1 MEMIDIKT
9 FREAMSQLPAAVN
22 IITTDGEAGRHGM
35 TASAVCSVSD
45 EPATV
50 LVCVNRNSAM
60 NAKLKANRRFCVNTL
75 DMRHR
80 ALSLAFANS
89 KQSIEERFADQKW
102 ITMQTGAPALDD
114 AAIILDCEVETITE
128 SGSHSVFFGLIRA
141 VRTGGSTEPLIY
153 FNRDFHTVGSHAA

>member
-1 MEMIDIKT
+1 MHMIDITT

-45 EPATV
+45 DPATV

-60 NAKLKANRRFCVNTL
+60 NAKLKANGRFCVNTL
-75 DMRHR
+75 DLRHQ
-80 ALSLAFANS
+80 ALSMDFANS
-89 KQSIEERFADQKW
+89 RRSIEDRFADHDW
-102 ITMQTGAPALDD
+102 VTLATGAPALED

-141 VRTGGSTEPLIY
+141 VRTGGSSEPLIY
-153 FNRDFHTVGSHAA
+153 FNRDFHTVAGKAA